1 MARQSSVCRI
11 PNGGFRAVGLRRRR
25 CLRRAGSVLL
35 AALDEAAL
43 AIIARIGCPNH
54 WNDQPVSYDI
64 YLEVAAAQ
72 LAKRRRGAFPEAAVQ
87 RMARAVEVLRQLD
100 PGLACT
106 RDEALAEVSSD
117 VYGTLLIDCN
127 RVSATFRSGASY
139 REILH
144 AIRRLLLAFEP
155 EGYTGYD
162 RQLGHAIRPQA
173 DMPGFLRQ
181 FRAQVRCTEE
191 EFEIWVNGAEPPTW
205 RDRREREEAYERRC
219 RLAFPRVQSEL
230 YHHELV
236 AMDAA
241 ALEREMDR
249 VIAANDATIAI
260 YGLGEMFDYR
270 LACGCSRIRR
280 ATGAWI
286 PDEDWVK
293 ASALG
298 YEARLA
304 GYLRGTGA
312 QRVIFDQPQEL
323 TVHCSTVP
331 IEQLNERMREVG
343 AFYRLLEAQLTQI
356 ALSQPANGW
365 SGGGDGFE
373 MKIDTADVEVLYQQ
387 LLPFLR
393 QHRPSGELRVVR
405 RYGWYGAPEIEEV
418 I

>member
-1 MARQSSVCRI
+1 M
-11 PNGGFRAVGLRRRR
+11 
-25 CLRRAGSVLL
+25 
-35 AALDEAAL
+35 
-43 AIIARIGCPNH
+43 
-54 WNDQPVSYDI
+54 SYDI
-64 YLEVAAAQ
+64 YLEVAVAQ
-72 LAKRRRGAFPEAAVQ
+72 RAKPRRGAFPEAALQ
-87 RMARAVEVLRQLD
+87 RMARAVDVLRQLD

-106 RDEALAEVSSD
+106 RDEALAEVSSE

-127 RVSATFRSGASY
+127 RVSASFRSGASY

-144 AIRRLLLAFEP
+144 AIRRLLLVFEP

-181 FRAQVRCTEE
+181 FRAQVTCTEE
-191 EFEIWVNGAEPPTW
+191 EFEIWVNGDEPPTW
-205 RDRREREEAYERRC
+205 REREEAYKRRC

-260 YGLGEMFDYR
+260 HGLCQMFDYR
-270 LACGCSRIRR
+270 LACGCSRVRR

-304 GYLRGTGA
+304 GYLRRTGA

-356 ALSQPANGW
+356 ALSKPAHGW

-373 MKIDTADVEVLYQQ
+373 MRIETADVEALDQQ

-393 QHRPSGELRVVR
+393 EHRPGGALRAVR

>member
-1 MARQSSVCRI
+1 M
-11 PNGGFRAVGLRRRR
+11 
-25 CLRRAGSVLL
+25 
-35 AALDEAAL
+35 
-43 AIIARIGCPNH
+43 
-54 WNDQPVSYDI
+54 SYDV

-72 LAKRRRGAFPEAAVQ
+72 RAKRRRGAFPEAALQ
-87 RMARAVEVLRQLD
+87 RRARAVEVLRQLD
-100 PGLACT
+100 AGMVCT
-106 RDEALAEVSSD
+106 GDEALVEVSSE

-127 RVSATFRSGASY
+127 RVTATFRSGASY

-162 RQLGHAIRPQA
+162 RQLGHAIRPQI

-191 EFEIWVNGAEPPTW
+191 EFEIWVNGDEPPTW
-205 RDRREREEAYERRC
+205 RDRREREEADERRC
-219 RLAFPRVQSEL
+219 RAAFPPVQSEL
-230 YHHELV
+230 YHHQLV

-241 ALEREMDR
+241 SLEREMDR

-260 YGLGEMFDYR
+260 HGLGEVFDYQ
-270 LACGCSRIRR
+270 LACGCSRVRR

-286 PDEDWVK
+286 PHADWVN
-293 ASALG
+293 ASPLG

-304 GYLRGTGA
+304 GYLRQTGA

-356 ALSQPANGW
+356 ALSKPSDGW

-373 MKIDTADVEVLYQQ
+373 MKIETADVEALYRQ

-393 QHRPSGELRVVR
+393 QHRPSGVLRAVR
-405 RYGWYGAPEIEEV
+405 RYGWYGAPETEAV

>member
-1 MARQSSVCRI
+1 MEIR
-11 PNGGFRAVGLRRRR
+11 VG
-25 CLRRAGSVLL
+25 
-35 AALDEAAL
+35 
-43 AIIARIGCPNH
+43 IIARIGRSDHLNQ
-54 WNDQPVSYDI
+54 QPVSYDI

-72 LAKRRRGAFPEAAVQ
+72 RAKRRRGAFPEAALQ
-87 RMARAVEVLRQLD
+87 RMTRAVEVLRQLD
-100 PGLACT
+100 PGLVCT
-106 RDEALAEVSSD
+106 RDEALVEASSE

-127 RVSATFRSGASY
+127 RVSASFRSGASY

-155 EGYTGYD
+155 EGYAGFD
-162 RQLGHAIRPQA
+162 RQLGYAIRPEA

-181 FRAQVRCTEE
+181 FRAQVTCTEE
-191 EFEIWVNGAEPPTW
+191 EFDIWVNGDEPPTW
-205 RDRREREEAYERRC
+205 RERREREEAYERLC

-236 AMDAA
+236 DMDAA

-249 VIAANDATIAI
+249 MIAANDATIAI
-260 YGLGEMFDYR
+260 HGLGEMFDDK
-270 LACGCSRIRR
+270 LACGCSRVRR

-286 PDEDWVK
+286 PADDWVN

-304 GYLRGTGA
+304 GYLRKTGA

-331 IEQLNERMREVG
+331 IEQLNDRMREVG
-343 AFYRLLEAQLTQI
+343 AFFRLLDAQLTQI
-356 ALSQPANGW
+356 ALSQPTHGW
-365 SGGGDGFE
+365 SGGGDGFA
-373 MKIDTADVEVLYQQ
+373 MKIETADVEALYQQ

-393 QHRPSGELRVVR
+393 QQRPSGVLRVVR
-405 RYGWYGAPEIEEV
+405 RYGWYGAPEIEELILETSV
-418 I
+418 DRFSRCVDR

>member
-1 MARQSSVCRI
+1 M
-11 PNGGFRAVGLRRRR
+11 
-25 CLRRAGSVLL
+25 
-35 AALDEAAL
+35 
-43 AIIARIGCPNH
+43 
-54 WNDQPVSYDI
+54 SYDI
-64 YLEVAAAQ
+64 YLEVAADQ
-72 LAKRRRGAFPEAAVQ
+72 RAKRRRGAFPEAALQ
-87 RMARAVEVLRQLD
+87 RIARAVDLLRQLD
-100 PGLACT
+100 PGLVCT
-106 RDEALAEVSSD
+106 QDEGLAEVSSE

-127 RVSATFRSGASY
+127 RVNATFRSGASY

-162 RQLGHAIRPQA
+162 RQLGHAIGPGA

-181 FRAQVRCTEE
+181 FRTQVRCTEE
-191 EFEIWVNGAEPPTW
+191 EFEIWVNGDEPPSW

-230 YHHELV
+230 YHHQLV
-236 AMDAA
+236 DMDAA

-249 VIAANDATIAI
+249 VIAANDATIAMH
-260 YGLGEMFDYR
+260 GLGEMFDYR
-270 LACGCSRIRR
+270 LACGCSRVRR

-286 PDEDWVK
+286 PDEDWVN

-304 GYLRGTGA
+304 GYLRKTGA

-331 IEQLNERMREVG
+331 IEQLNERTREVG
-343 AFYRLLEAQLTQI
+343 AFYRLLEVQLTQI
-356 ALSQPANGW
+356 ALSKPTGGW

-373 MKIDTADVEVLYQQ
+373 IRIETANVEQLYQQ

-393 QHRPSGELRVVR
+393 QHRPSGLLRVVR
-405 RYGWYGAPEIEEV
+405 RRGWYGAPEIEAV

>member
-1 MARQSSVCRI
+1 MEIR
-11 PNGGFRAVGLRRRR
+11 VG
-25 CLRRAGSVLL
+25 
-35 AALDEAAL
+35 
-43 AIIARIGCPNH
+43 IIARIGRSDHLNQ
-54 WNDQPVSYDI
+54 QPVSYDI

-72 LAKRRRGAFPEAAVQ
+72 RAKRRRGAFPEAALQ
-87 RMARAVEVLRQLD
+87 RMTRAVEVLRQLD
-100 PGLACT
+100 PGLVCT
-106 RDEALAEVSSD
+106 RDEALVEASSE

-127 RVSATFRSGASY
+127 RVSASFRSGASY

-162 RQLGHAIRPQA
+162 RQLGQAIRPQI

-181 FRAQVRCTEE
+181 FRAQVTCTEE
-191 EFEIWVNGAEPPTW
+191 EFDIWVNGDEPPTW
-205 RDRREREEAYERRC
+205 RERREREEAYERLC

-236 AMDAA
+236 DMDAA

-249 VIAANDATIAI
+249 MIAANDATIAI
-260 YGLGEMFDYR
+260 HGLGEMFDDK
-270 LACGCSRIRR
+270 LACGCSRVRR

-286 PDEDWVK
+286 PADDWVN

-304 GYLRGTGA
+304 GYLRKTGA

-331 IEQLNERMREVG
+331 IEQLNDRMREVG
-343 AFYRLLEAQLTQI
+343 AFFRLLDAQLTQI
-356 ALSQPANGW
+356 ALSQPTHGW
-365 SGGGDGFE
+365 SGGGDGFA
-373 MKIDTADVEVLYQQ
+373 MKIETADVEALYQQ

-393 QHRPSGELRVVR
+393 QQRPSGVLRVVR
-405 RYGWYGAPEIEEV
+405 RYGWYGAPEIEELILETSV
-418 I
+418 DRFSRCVDR